1 MIHASPEVF
10 KRQTREAHIKESL
23 DFCFNLATGT
33 NLKQLEINPLKPGK
47 IELIEPA

>member
-1 MIHASPEVF
+1 VNSRFA
-10 KRQTREAHIKESL
+10 RGLQRRTREAHIEESL

-33 NLKQLEINPLKPGK
+33 NLKQPEINPPQPGK